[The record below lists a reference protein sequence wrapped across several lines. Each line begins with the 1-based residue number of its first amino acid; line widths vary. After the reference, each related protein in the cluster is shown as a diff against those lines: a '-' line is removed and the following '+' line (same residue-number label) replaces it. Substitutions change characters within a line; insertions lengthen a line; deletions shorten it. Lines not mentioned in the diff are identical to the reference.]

1 MCKTKMTLYI
11 LWELRVYTNTNYENQ
26 EVQSY
31 VLLSLSNAQY
41 TYSTHGYSAL
51 VDGMNIRELN
61 HVFFLTLFV
70 LSFCIEVVVEQE
82 NFFLC
87 QKQTSRSSSSISL
100 IWTGTPSRRSDCSKP
115 HPSCSRTLPGYP
127 RLLWQPVPAPQH
139 FNHEELFFSFRL
151 LSIVLSLQSLLKQHF
166 ILNRSFR
173 LLACV

>member
-82 NFFLC
+82 NFFFVLEANFKII
-87 QKQTSRSSSSISL
+87 QFHLPDMDRDTFQEIRLLKAPSKLLQNTSRVSTASLATCSSTSAL
-100 IWTGTPSRRSDCSKP
+100 
-115 HPSCSRTLPGYP
+115 
-127 RLLWQPVPAPQH
+127 
-139 FNHEELFFSFRL
+139 
-151 LSIVLSLQSLLKQHF
+151 
-166 ILNRSFR
+166 
-173 LLACV
+173 